1 MVCMAL
7 AMGVRLWVVPA
18 PAAIYTNTCG
28 GCAGGGSPLTL
39 SGPSPVESAGMDDL
53 LLYCAAVG
61 GAVGAVTGL
70 WNAFKLSRL
79 KGRVDQLS
87 TQVNSHVNTP
97 GLHGR

>member
-1 MVCMAL
+1 M
-7 AMGVRLWVVPA
+7 
-18 PAAIYTNTCG
+18 N
-28 GCAGGGSPLTL
+28 
-39 SGPSPVESAGMDDL
+39 DF

-70 WNAFKLSRL
+70 WNAFQFSRL